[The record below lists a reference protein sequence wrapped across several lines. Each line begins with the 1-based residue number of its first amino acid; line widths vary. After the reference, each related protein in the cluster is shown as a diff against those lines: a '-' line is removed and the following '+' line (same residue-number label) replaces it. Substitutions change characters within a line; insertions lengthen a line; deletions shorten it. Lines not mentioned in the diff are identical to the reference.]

1 MIDKKILKIL
11 NTETKDLKETVD
23 CPANPQF
30 KHYIGTGMSAQCG
43 QCGGCYKCPKP
54 YTNEQKSKALKS
66 LLKEYAMEIIGEDE
80 GEESS
85 HDFVINN
92 LGGEVCS
99 RCGIFATIPSV
110 SGPCRGKSPR
120 NQLRAEQ
127 REKVNL

>member
-80 GEESS
+80 RAIYGS
-85 HDFVINN
+85 DF
-92 LGGEVCS
+92 
-99 RCGIFATIPSV
+99 
-110 SGPCRGKSPR
+110 SGMVEFEHKVAR

-127 REKVNL
+127 REKVGEI